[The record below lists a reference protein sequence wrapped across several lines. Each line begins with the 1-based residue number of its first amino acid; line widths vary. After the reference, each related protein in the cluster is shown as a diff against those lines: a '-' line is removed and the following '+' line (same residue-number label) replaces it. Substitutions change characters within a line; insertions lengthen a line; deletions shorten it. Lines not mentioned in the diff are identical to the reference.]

1 MLRSSTPAL
10 RAATLTRSS
19 RSLAAWLVAASMAGL
34 LAAPTPLRAQ
44 VAVAKDA
51 RRATATTVLLVRHAE
66 KAAEPAA
73 DPPLTPDGEARA
85 QALVTVARDA
95 GVTAIVTTQF
105 QRTRLT
111 AAPLAQALG
120 ITAEVVNARG
130 TDHPREVARLVL
142 ERHAGETV
150 LVVGHSN
157 TIPDIVA
164 ALGAPHPGVI
174 ADSTHD
180 NLFIVTVPAEGKA
193 RLVRARYGRP

>member
-1 MLRSSTPAL
+1 MLRSSPSVL
-10 RAATLTRSS
+10 RAAIRALPSLTLG
-19 RSLAAWLVAASMAGL
+19 AWLVAATMTGGL
-34 LAAPTPLRAQ
+34 TAPTPLRAQ

-51 RRATATTVLLVRHAE
+51 PRAAATTVLLVRHAE

-73 DPPLTPDGEARA
+73 DPPLTADGEARA
-85 QALVTVARDA
+85 QALVQVARDA

-105 QRTRLT
+105 QRTRMT

-120 ITAEVVNARG
+120 ITADVVTARG
-130 TDHPREVARLVL
+130 PDHPREVARTIL

-157 TIPDIVA
+157 TIPEIVA

-174 ADSTHD
+174 ADATHD
-180 NLFIVTVPAEGKA
+180 NLFVVTVPADGKA
-193 RLVRARYGRP
+193 KLVRARYGKP

>member
-1 MLRSSTPAL
+1 MLRSSLSTARVAVHSLFVATAL
-10 RAATLTRSS
+10 VS
-19 RSLAAWLVAASMAGL
+19 G
-34 LAAPTPLRAQ
+34 LAAPTALRAQ
-44 VAVAKDA
+44 VAVAKETP
-51 RRATATTVLLVRHAE
+51 RAAATTVLLVRHAE
-66 KAAEPAA
+66 KAAQPAD
-73 DPPLTPDGEARA
+73 DPPLTADGEARA
-85 QALVTVARDA
+85 QALVQVARDA

-111 AAPLAQALG
+111 GAPLAQALG
-120 ITAEVVNARG
+120 ITAEVMNARG
-130 TDHPREVARLVL
+130 ADHPREVARTIL

-157 TIPDIVA
+157 TIPEIVA

-193 RLVRARYGRP
+193 RLVRARYGKP